1 MENLELKNQIIEVIP
16 AIRMLLT
23 DDVPKT
29 VKYKDIEDFP
39 GISDKRD
46 LLAVLKPLYVESQ
59 EKSEKIIEGFK
70 SSLKKY
76 SQNYNTTPGII
87 VIERFGVLFT
97 GDSPAEA
104 ENLMIKAKALLN
116 KKDISTKDEPG
127 KNQKGRVN
135 SKIFI
140 VTGAAQGFGCG
151 IVENLF
157 KEGANIVIADINIEK
172 GEKISDKLNKLRRQ
186 NKAIFVETD
195 VVNPQSVENMIYL
208 TVTEFGGLDVII
220 SNAGILMA
228 GSLDD
233 MEPDMFEKVTKV
245 NYIGYYHCAKYASR
259 VLKVQNK
266 YKKNYFTDII
276 QINSKSGLKGS
287 NKNFAYAGGKFG
299 GIGLT
304 QSFALEL
311 MEYNIKVNSIC
322 PGNYF
327 EGPLWSDPE
336 TGLFVQYLKA
346 GKVAGAKTIDDI
358 KRYYE
363 KQVPAG
369 RGCRIEDIM
378 KAVFYAI
385 EQQYETG
392 QAIPVTGGQ
401 IMIR

>member
-1 MENLELKNQIIEVIP
+1 MENLKLKNQIIEVIP

-23 DDVPKT
+23 DNVPRI
-29 VKYKDIEDFP
+29 VKFKDISAFP
-39 GISDKRD
+39 GISDRKE
-46 LLAVLKPLYVESQ
+46 LLAGLNPLFIKKHENSD
-59 EKSEKIIEGFK
+59 KIIEEFK
-70 SSLKKY
+70 SGLDTY
-76 SQNYNTTPGII
+76 TLDYNSSPGII
-87 VIERFGVLFT
+87 IIDEFGVLST
-97 GDSPAEA
+97 GNSFFEA
-104 ENLMIKAKALLN
+104 ENLMTKAEALLN
-116 KKDISTKDEPG
+116 KKDISTKEEPG
-127 KNQKGRVN
+127 KNHKGRVN

-140 VTGAAQGFGCG
+140 VTGGAQGFGCG
-151 IVENLF
+151 IVESLF
-157 KEGANIVIADINIEK
+157 SEGANIVIADINENK
-172 GEKISDKLNKLRRQ
+172 GKEICGMLNNLNRN
-186 NKAIFVETD
+186 NKAIFVKTD
-195 VVNPQSVENMIYL
+195 VADPCSVEDLMFS
-208 TVTEFGGLDVII
+208 TVTSYGGLDAII

-228 GSLDD
+228 GGLED
-233 MEPDMFEKVTKV
+233 MEPDVFEKVTKV
-245 NYIGYYHCAKYASR
+245 NYIGYYHCVKYASI

-266 YKKNYFTDII
+266 YKQDYFTDII

-311 MEYNIKVNSIC
+311 MEHNIKVNSIC

-336 TGLFVQYLKA
+336 NGLFVQYLKA
-346 GKVAGAKTIDDI
+346 GKVAGAKTIDDV
-358 KRYYE
+358 KKYYE

-378 KAVFYAI
+378 KAIFYVI
-385 EQQYETG
+385 EQEYETG

>member
-1 MENLELKNQIIEVIP
+1 
-16 AIRMLLT
+16 MLLT
-23 DDVPKT
+23 DDNPKT
-29 VKYKDIEDFP
+29 IRYKDIASFP
-39 GISDKRD
+39 DISGKRD
-46 LLAVLKPLYVESQ
+46 LLAALKPLSVKSHEN
-59 EKSEKIIEGFK
+59 SEKTVEEFKSVLNEYTRNYSTAPGIIIIEGF
-70 SSLKKY
+70 
-76 SQNYNTTPGII
+76 GI
-87 VIERFGVLFT
+87 LFA
-97 GDSPAEA
+97 GDSYSET
-104 ENLMIKAKALLN
+104 ETLLLKTEALLSDRN
-116 KKDISTKDEPG
+116 ISAKDESG
-127 KNQKGRVN
+127 KKLEGRAG

-151 IVENLF
+151 IVESLAD
-157 KEGANIVIADINIEK
+157 EGANIVVADINEEK
-172 GEKISDKLNKLRRQ
+172 GKQVSEKLNKPGRL
-186 NKAIFVETD
+186 NKSVFIKTD
-195 VVNPQSVENMIYL
+195 VASPESVENLIL
-208 TVTEFGGLDVII
+208 TTVTEFGGLDVII
-220 SNAGILMA
+220 SNAGILLA

-233 MEPDMFEKVTKV
+233 MESGVFDKVTRI
-245 NYIGYYHCAKYASR
+245 NFTGYYHCAKYASR
-259 VLKVQNK
+259 VLKIQNK
-266 YKKNYFTDII
+266 YKPDYFTDII

-327 EGPLWSDPE
+327 EGPLWADPE

-346 GKVAGAKTIDDI
+346 GKVAGAKTIDDV
-358 KRYYE
+358 KRYSQ

-378 KAVFYAI
+378 KAIFYAI

-401 IMIR
+401 IMLS

>member
-1 MENLELKNQIIEVIP
+1 MENLRLKDLTIEVIP

-29 VKYKDIEDFP
+29 VKYKNISAFP
-39 GISDKRD
+39 GITDKRN
-46 LLAVLKPLYVESQ
+46 LLSVLKPLFI
-59 EKSEKIIEGFK
+59 KSHENSEEIIEEFK
-70 SSLKKY
+70 SGLNTY
-76 SQNYNTTPGII
+76 LQNYNTPPGII
-87 VIERFGVLFT
+87 IIESFGVLFT
-97 GDSPAEA
+97 GDSHDEA
-104 ENLMIKAKALLN
+104 ENLMIKAGALLN
-116 KKDISTKDEPG
+116 KKDISSKSEPG
-127 KNQKGRVN
+127 NNHKGRVN
-135 SKIFI
+135 SKIII

-157 KEGANIVIADINIEK
+157 SEGANTVIADINTEK
-172 GEKISDKLNKLRRQ
+172 GKQASDKLNKHNRN
-186 NKAIFVETD
+186 NKAIFIKTD
-195 VVNPQSVENMIYL
+195 VVNPQSMENCIL
-208 TVTEFGGLDVII
+208 FTVTEFGGLDAII

-233 MEPDMFEKVTKV
+233 MEPEVFEKVTKV

-266 YKKNYFTDII
+266 YKPDYFTDII

-311 MEYNIKVNSIC
+311 MEYKIKVNSIC

-327 EGPLWSDPE
+327 EGPLWTDPE

-346 GKVAGAKTIDDI
+346 GKVAGAKTIDDVR
-358 KRYYE
+358 RYYE

-378 KAVFYAI
+378 KAIFYAI
-385 EQQYETG
+385 EQEYETG

>member
-1 MENLELKNQIIEVIP
+1 MENLRLKNRIIDVVP

-29 VKYKDIEDFP
+29 VKYKDISAFQ
-39 GISDKRD
+39 GISDKKD
-46 LLAVLKPLYVESQ
+46 LLAGLKPLFIKSHEN
-59 EKSEKIIEGFK
+59 SEKIIEEFK
-70 SSLKKY
+70 SGLNKY
-76 SQNYNTTPGII
+76 LQNNNTPPGII
-87 VIERFGVLFT
+87 IIERFGVLFT

-116 KKDISTKDEPG
+116 KKDISPKDESG
-127 KNQKGRVN
+127 KNHKGRVN

-140 VTGAAQGFGCG
+140 VTGGAQGFGCG

-157 KEGANIVIADINIEK
+157 SEGGNIVIADINTGK
-172 GEKISDKLNKLRRQ
+172 GKKASDKLNKLNRN
-186 NKAIFVETD
+186 NKAIFIKTD
-195 VVNPQSVENMIYL
+195 VTNPLSVKNCIFS
-208 TVTEFGGLDVII
+208 TVTEFGGLDTII

-228 GSLDD
+228 GGLDD
-233 MEPDMFEKVTKV
+233 MGPDVFEKVTKV
-245 NYIGYYHCAKYASR
+245 NYIGYYHCAKYATR

-266 YKKNYFTDII
+266 YKPDYFTDII

-346 GKVAGAKTIDDI
+346 GKVAGAKTIDDV
-358 KRYYE
+358 KKYYE

-378 KAVFYAI
+378 KAIYYAI
-385 EQQYETG
+385 EQEYETG

>member
-1 MENLELKNQIIEVIP
+1 MENLKLKNRIIEVIP

-23 DDVPKT
+23 DDVPIT
-29 VKYKDIEDFP
+29 VKYKDISAFP
-39 GISDKRD
+39 GISDKKE
-46 LLAVLKPLYVESQ
+46 LLAGLKPLFIKSQ
-59 EKSEKIIEGFK
+59 ENSEKIIEEFK
-70 SSLKKY
+70 SGLNKY
-76 SQNYNTTPGII
+76 SQNYNTPPGII
-87 VIERFGVLFT
+87 IIERFGVLFT
-97 GDSPAEA
+97 ADSPAEA
-104 ENLMIKAKALLN
+104 ETLMIKAETLLN
-116 KKDISTKDEPG
+116 KKDISAKDVPG
-127 KNQKGRVN
+127 KNLKGRVH

-157 KEGANIVIADINIEK
+157 GEGANIVIADINTEK
-172 GEKISDKLNKLRRQ
+172 GKQASDKLNKLNRK
-186 NKAIFVETD
+186 NKAIFIKTD
-195 VVNPQSVENMIYL
+195 VTNPGSVKNMIFS
-208 TVTEFGGLDVII
+208 TVAEFGGLDGII

-233 MEPDMFEKVTKV
+233 MEPAVFEKVTKV

-266 YKKNYFTDII
+266 YKKDYFTDII

-327 EGPLWSDPE
+327 EGPLWSDPQ

-346 GKVAGAKTIDDI
+346 GKVAGAKTIEDV
-358 KRYYE
+358 KKYYE

-378 KAVFYAI
+378 KAIYYAI
-385 EQQYETG
+385 EQEYETG

>member
-1 MENLELKNQIIEVIP
+1 MENLKQKNQIIEVIP
-16 AIRMLLT
+16 AIRMLIT
-23 DDVPKT
+23 DKVPKT
-29 VKYKDIEDFP
+29 VKYKDMEALP
-39 GISDKRD
+39 GISDKSD
-46 LLAVLKPLYVESQ
+46 LLAVLNPLFIKSQ
-59 EKSEKIIEGFK
+59 VNSEKIIEEFK
-70 SSLKKY
+70 PGLNKY
-76 SQNYNTTPGII
+76 ISTHNTPPGII
-87 VIERFGVLFT
+87 IIESFGVLFT
-97 GDSPAEA
+97 GDSHAEA
-104 ENLMIKAKALLN
+104 ENLMIKAEELLN
-116 KKDISTKDEPG
+116 KKSISTKDEPG
-127 KNQKGRVN
+127 NNHKGRVN

-157 KEGANIVIADINIEK
+157 SEGANIVIADINSEK
-172 GEKISDKLNKLRRQ
+172 GKQASDKLNKLRRQ
-186 NKAIFVETD
+186 NKAVFIKTD
-195 VVNPQSVENMIYL
+195 VVNPQSVENCIL
-208 TVTEFGGLDVII
+208 TTVTEFGGLDAII

-233 MEPDMFEKVTKV
+233 MEPDVFEKVTKV

-259 VLKVQNK
+259 VLKIQSK
-266 YKKNYFTDII
+266 YKPDYFTDII

-311 MEYNIKVNSIC
+311 MEYKIKVNSVC

-327 EGPLWSDPE
+327 EGPLWTDPE

-346 GKVAGAKTIDDI
+346 GKVAGAKTIDDVR
-358 KRYYE
+358 RYYE

-378 KAVFYAI
+378 KAIFYAI

>member
-1 MENLELKNQIIEVIP
+1 MENLKLKNRIIEIIP

-23 DDVPKT
+23 DDIPKT
-29 VKYKDIEDFP
+29 VKYKDISSFP

-46 LLAVLKPLYVESQ
+46 LLAVLKPLFIESQ
-59 EKSEKIIEGFK
+59 ENSEKIIEGFK
-70 SSLKKY
+70 SGLNKY
-76 SQNYNTTPGII
+76 LQNYNTTPGII
-87 VIERFGVLFT
+87 IIERFGVLFT
-97 GDSPAEA
+97 GNSPAEA
-104 ENLMIKAKALLN
+104 EKLLIKAEALFN
-116 KKDISTKDEPG
+116 KKDISPKDEPD
-127 KNQKGRVN
+127 KNQKGRVY

-151 IVENLF
+151 IVENLY
-157 KEGANIVIADINIEK
+157 KEGANIVIADINEEK
-172 GEKISDKLNKLRRQ
+172 GKQTSNKLAKRGQQ
-186 NKAIFVETD
+186 NKAIFVKTD
-195 VVNPQSVENMIYL
+195 VVNPQSVEDTIYS
-208 TVTEFGGLDVII
+208 TVTEFGGLDAII

-233 MEPDMFEKVTKV
+233 MEPDVFEKVTKV

-266 YKKNYFTDII
+266 YKPEYFTDII

-311 MEYNIKVNSIC
+311 MEYKIKVNSIC

-327 EGPLWSDPE
+327 EGPLWTDPK
-336 TGLFVQYLKA
+336 TGLFVQYLKT
-346 GKVAGAKTIDDI
+346 GKVAGAKTIDDVR
-358 KRYYE
+358 RYYE

-378 KAVFYAI
+378 KAIFYAI

>member
-1 MENLELKNQIIEVIP
+1 MENLKLKNRIIEIIP
-16 AIRMLLT
+16 AIRMILT
-23 DDVPKT
+23 DNVPKT
-29 VKYKDIEDFP
+29 VKYKNISELKGITDKSNLLSELKPLFIKSHENTGNTIEDFRANLVP
-39 GISDKRD
+39 YI
-46 LLAVLKPLYVESQ
+46 
-59 EKSEKIIEGFK
+59 
-70 SSLKKY
+70 KKY
-76 SQNYNTTPGII
+76 KNPPGII
-87 VIERFGVLFT
+87 IIESFGVLFT
-97 GDSPAEA
+97 GDSPVET
-104 ENLMIKAKALLN
+104 EILLKKTEALLN
-116 KKDISTKDEPG
+116 NRDISGKDETG
-127 KNQKGRVN
+127 KKPQGRVR

-157 KEGANIVIADINIEK
+157 GEGANIVIADINEK
-172 GEKISDKLNKLRRQ
+172 KGTQTSNRLNKLNRQ
-186 NKAIFVETD
+186 NKSIFIKTD
-195 VVNPQSVENMIYL
+195 VSNPGSVENCIL
-208 TVTEFGGLDVII
+208 STVVEFGGLDVII

-233 MEPDMFEKVTKV
+233 MEPGVFEKVTKV
-245 NYIGYYHCAKYASR
+245 NYIGYYHCVKYASG

-266 YKKNYFTDII
+266 YKKDYFTDII

-327 EGPLWSDPE
+327 EGPLWTDPE
-336 TGLFVQYLKA
+336 TGLFVQYLNA
-346 GKVAGAKTIDDI
+346 GKVAGAKTIDDV
-358 KRYYE
+358 KKYYE

-378 KAVFYAI
+378 KAIYYAI

-401 IMIR
+401 IMLS

>member
-1 MENLELKNQIIEVIP
+1 MENLKLKNQIIEVIP

-23 DDVPKT
+23 NDIPKT
-29 VKYKDIEDFP
+29 VKYKDISAFP

-59 EKSEKIIEGFK
+59 EKSEKIIKEFK
-70 SSLKKY
+70 KNLDTYLK
-76 SQNYNTTPGII
+76 NYTTTPGII
-87 VIERFGVLFT
+87 IIERFGVLFT

-104 ENLMIKAKALLN
+104 ENLMIKAEALLK
-116 KKDISTKDEPG
+116 KKDISS
-127 KNQKGRVN
+127 KNAPAKNHKGRVN

-157 KEGANIVIADINIEK
+157 SEGASIVIADINTGK
-172 GEKISDKLNKLRRQ
+172 GKKASDRLNKPGRQ
-186 NKAIFVETD
+186 NKAIFIKTD
-195 VVNPQSVENMIYL
+195 VTNPLSVENMIYS
-208 TVTEFGGLDVII
+208 TVTEFGGLDAII

-233 MEPDMFEKVTKV
+233 MKPDVFEKVTKV
-245 NYIGYYHCAKYASR
+245 NYIGYYHCAKYASI

-266 YKKNYFTDII
+266 YKPEYFTDII

-311 MEYNIKVNSIC
+311 MEYKIKVNSIC

-327 EGPLWSDPE
+327 EGPLWTDPE

-346 GKVAGAKTIDDI
+346 GKVAGAKTIDDVR
-358 KRYYE
+358 RYYE

-378 KAVFYAI
+378 KAIFYAI

>member
-1 MENLELKNQIIEVIP
+1 MENLKQKDLIIEVIP

-23 DDVPKT
+23 DNIPKT
-29 VKYKDIEDFP
+29 VKYKDISAFP
-39 GISDKRD
+39 GISDKKD
-46 LLAVLKPLYVESQ
+46 LLTDLIPLYIESQ

-70 SSLKKY
+70 KNLDTYLKKF
-76 SQNYNTTPGII
+76 NTTPGII
-87 VIERFGVLFT
+87 IIEGFGVLFT

-104 ENLMIKAKALLN
+104 ENLLIKAEALLD
-116 KKDISTKDEPG
+116 KKDIPSKDKPD
-127 KNQKGRVN
+127 KNHKGRVN

-157 KEGANIVIADINIEK
+157 KEGANIVIADINTEK
-172 GEKISDKLNKLRRQ
+172 GKQTSDKLNKLGQQ
-186 NKAIFVETD
+186 NKTIFVETD
-195 VVNPQSVENMIYL
+195 VVNPQSVENTIYY
-208 TVTEFGGLDVII
+208 TVTEFGGLDAII

-233 MEPDMFEKVTKV
+233 MEPDVFEKVTKV

-259 VLKVQNK
+259 VLKIQNK
-266 YKKNYFTDII
+266 YKPEYFTDII

-311 MEYNIKVNSIC
+311 MEYKIKVNSIC

-327 EGPLWSDPE
+327 EGPLWTDPK

-346 GKVAGAKTIDDI
+346 GKVAGAKTIDDVR
-358 KRYYE
+358 RYYE

-378 KAVFYAI
+378 KAIFYAI

-401 IMIR
+401 IMIS

>member
-1 MENLELKNQIIEVIP
+1 MENLKLKDQIIEIIP

-23 DDVPKT
+23 DDTPKT
-29 VKYKDIEDFP
+29 VRYKDAGAFP
-39 GISDKRD
+39 GISGKMEQ
-46 LLAVLKPLYVESQ
+46 LAVLKPLFVKSHNN
-59 EKSEKIIEGFK
+59 SEKTIEEFSSGLNKYIHTYNTSPVLIIIE
-70 SSLKKY
+70 S
-76 SQNYNTTPGII
+76 
-87 VIERFGVLFT
+87 FGVLFA
-97 GDSPAEA
+97 GDSPAET
-104 ENLMIKAKALLN
+104 ENLLLKTEALLSN
-116 KKDISTKDEPG
+116 KDISAKDEGG
-127 KNQKGRVN
+127 KKQEGRVN

-157 KEGANIVIADINIEK
+157 GEGANVVVADINEEK
-172 GEKISDKLNKLRRQ
+172 GKQVSEKLNKPGRQ
-186 NKAIFVETD
+186 NKAIFIKTD
-195 VVNPQSVENMIYL
+195 VANPESLENCIL
-208 TVTEFGGLDVII
+208 STVIEFGGLDVII

-233 MEPDMFEKVTKV
+233 MDPGVFEKVTKI
-245 NYIGYYHCAKYASR
+245 NYTGYYHCAKYASR
-259 VLKVQNK
+259 VLKIQNK
-266 YKKNYFTDII
+266 YKPDYFTDII

-311 MEYNIKVNSIC
+311 MEYKIKVNSIC

-327 EGPLWSDPE
+327 EGPLWADPK

-346 GKVAGAKTIDDI
+346 GKVAGAKSIADV
-358 KRYYE
+358 KKYYE

-378 KAVFYAI
+378 KAIFYAI
-385 EQQYETG
+385 EQEYETG

-401 IMIR
+401 LMLS